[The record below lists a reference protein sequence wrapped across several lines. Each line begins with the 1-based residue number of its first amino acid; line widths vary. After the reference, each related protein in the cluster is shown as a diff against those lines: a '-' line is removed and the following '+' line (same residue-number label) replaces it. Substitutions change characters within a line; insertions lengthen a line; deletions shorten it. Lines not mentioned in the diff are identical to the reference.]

1 MAAMDA
7 ARTTGPT
14 YARELLSKHE
24 TIAIYRGVELGNEHL
39 LRVFPPRE
47 RKQWARFDIEA
58 YVSFEKPGKYG
69 DEKQDAFRILVE
81 DDNFSSALALAAI
94 AEGQRVRLSWLHN
107 YVTKTETVDGRET
120 KHSYPERPVTK
131 LVPADAPRR

>member
-1 MAAMDA
+1 M
-7 ARTTGPT
+7 
-14 YARELLSKHE
+14 
-24 TIAIYRGVELGNEHL
+24 VEHL
-39 LRVFPPRE
+39 LRVLPPRE

-94 AEGQRVRLSWLHN
+94 AEGQRVRLSWKHD

-120 KHSYPERPVTK
+120 KHSYPERPVTE

>member
-14 YARELLSKHE
+14 YTRELLSKHE

-47 RKQWARFDIEA
+47 RKQWARFD
-58 YVSFEKPGKYG
+58 
-69 DEKQDAFRILVE
+69 
-81 DDNFSSALALAAI
+81 
-94 AEGQRVRLSWLHN
+94 LSLIHI
-107 YVTKTETVDGRET
+107 
-120 KHSYPERPVTK
+120 
-131 LVPADAPRR
+131 

>member
-1 MAAMDA
+1 MDA

-14 YARELLSKHE
+14 YTRELLSKHE

-69 DEKQDAFRILVE
+69 DEKQDAFRIL
-81 DDNFSSALALAAI
+81 
-94 AEGQRVRLSWLHN
+94 RVRLSWLHN

-120 KHSYPERPVTK
+120 KHSYPERPVTE
-131 LVPADAPRR
+131 LVPADTPRR

>member
-14 YARELLSKHE
+14 YTRELLSKHE

-58 YVSFEKPGKYG
+58 YVSFDKPGKYG
-69 DEKQDAFRILVE
+69 DEKQELYRKLQLKFQVR
-81 DDNFSSALALAAI
+81 DNCLLKL
-94 AEGQRVRLSWLHN
+94 E
-107 YVTKTETVDGRET
+107 ETREQC
-120 KHSYPERPVTK
+120 
-131 LVPADAPRR
+131 L